1 MRYISDLK
9 DGSSVK
15 DIYLCKKRQS
25 LVTRAGKAYETLT
38 FQDKT
43 GTIDAKIWDPDSMG
57 IGEFGEMDYVDT
69 CSSMSAA
76 RDSATKGSMTLPI
89 ICRFPNGMS
98 MTCTRRS

>member
-43 GTIDAKIWDPDSMG
+43 GTIDAKICRIRTAWDR
-57 IGEFGEMDYVDT
+57 EFGEMDYVDV
-69 CSSMSAA
+69 SE
-76 RDSATKGSMTLPI
+76 K
-89 ICRFPNGMS
+89 
-98 MTCTRRS
+98 

>member
-57 IGEFGEMDYVDT
+57 IGEFGEMDYVDVSGEVIT
-69 CSSMSAA
+69 FQGHLQLNVRRA
-76 RDSATKGSMTLPI
+76 RRI
-89 ICRFPNGMS
+89 
-98 MTCTRRS
+98 

>member
-57 IGEFGEMDYVDT
+57 IGEFGET
-69 CSSMSAA
+69 E
-76 RDSATKGSMTLPI
+76 RLT
-89 ICRFPNGMS
+89 ICKEL
-98 MTCTRRS
+98 

>member
-57 IGEFGEMDYVDT
+57 IGEFGEMDYG
-69 CSSMSAA
+69 SFRLSACF
-76 RDSATKGSMTLPI
+76 RTECRRHVQDDPE
-89 ICRFPNGMS
+89 ICGFH
-98 MTCTRRS
+98 

>member
-57 IGEFGEMDYVDT
+57 IGEFGEMDYVDV
-69 CSSMSAA
+69 SGEV
-76 RDSATKGSMTLPI
+76 ATKGSMTLPI